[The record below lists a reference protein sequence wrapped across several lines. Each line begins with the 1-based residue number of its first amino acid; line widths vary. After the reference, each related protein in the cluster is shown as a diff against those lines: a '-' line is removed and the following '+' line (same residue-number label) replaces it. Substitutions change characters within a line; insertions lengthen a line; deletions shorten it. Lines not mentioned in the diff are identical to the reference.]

1 MLATYLFDIAMDLS
15 ELIELIRIIICFLE
29 RPFVIMLNFVF
40 SFFMKFRAPLIENP
54 IETIENV

>member
-29 RPFVIMLNFVF
+29 RLFVIMLNFVF
-40 SFFMKFRAPLIENP
+40 FLMKFRAPLIGNP
-54 IETIENV
+54 IETIESV